1 MVLFYPVARCAI
13 ENKSSMAGESS
24 RAPCQNHFSGM
35 LKTAHWQTVL
45 NTSKNLHE
53 DPYEFFAEM
62 GSQQHF
68 VFESKKSR
76 LRNFESGGLQL
87 VISRKNRPETFQSS
101 CLDPDSFLQFFQEA
115 SVQSTQ
121 NEKSKP
127 FLALRN
133 NAEQFKRL
141 EQACRRTLLET
152 SAIQDLKVHYQETQR
167 TYLYGTDRSALTEGH
182 ENFAQISAQ
191 LLLKNE
197 TSQRTLTFA
206 QGRTDIDSL
215 MSELEKNW
223 FTKKQ
228 IEKALSKPWP
238 CPLGKIPVLWSSKVV
253 AQLALYSLYQLEYF
267 SRSPDGFQHY
277 LNQFSRFNF
286 QLIDNWKNTG
296 SVDVEGRPRT
306 ETLIFSSQ
314 EMPRKFDQTLAGF
327 SRRAS
332 YKEFPITAPWEPA
345 ILGNQRTQ
353 NLLGQLENG
362 ISVHEIDVLSFDIK
376 TGKAQ
381 ISIREAALIHQGLEG
396 EKIEPSDLWISI
408 PQLLGSF
415 ELFSDKSSPHPLSWG
430 GSSAHSGLFVEMTA
444 PEALSSTVD
453 IQGTVPKSYY
463 W

>member
-1 MVLFYPVARCAI
+1 
-13 ENKSSMAGESS
+13 
-24 RAPCQNHFSGM
+24 M
-35 LKTAHWQTVL
+35 LKTQHWQSVL
-45 NTSKNLHE
+45 NTSKNIQG

-76 LRNFESGGLQL
+76 LKTFESGGLQL
-87 VISRKNRPETFQSS
+87 VVSRDNRPETLQSS
-101 CLDPDSFLQFFQEA
+101 GLDPDSFLPFFQDA
-115 SVQSTQ
+115 SIESPQ
-121 NEKSKP
+121 NEKSNTVQ
-127 FLALRN
+127 ALRN
-133 NAEQFKRL
+133 NADQFKKL

-152 SAIQDLKVHYQETQR
+152 STILDLKVHYQETKR
-167 TYLYGTDRSALTEGH
+167 TYLYGTDRSALIEGR
-182 ENFAQISAQ
+182 ENFAQIAAH
-191 LLLKNE
+191 LILKNE
-197 TSQRTLTFA
+197 TSLRTLTFT

-215 MSELEKNW
+215 MWELEKSW

-238 CPLGKIPVLWSSKVV
+238 CPQGKIPILWSSKVV

-267 SRSPDGFQHY
+267 SRSLDGFQHY
-277 LNQFSRFNF
+277 LNQFSGFNF

-296 SVDVEGRPRT
+296 SVDVEGRPRQ

-314 EMPRKFDQTLAGF
+314 ESPRKFDQTLPGF

-332 YKEFPITAPWEPA
+332 YKDFPVTAPWEPA
-345 ILGNQRTQ
+345 ILGNQRTR
-353 NLLGQLENG
+353 NLLGQMENG
-362 ISVHEIDVLSFDIK
+362 ILVREIDVLSFDLK

-381 ISIREAALIHQGLEG
+381 LCIRDAALIHQGLEG
-396 EKIEPSDLWISI
+396 ENIETSELWISI

-415 ELFSDKSSPHPLSWG
+415 ELFSDQSSPHPLSWG
-430 GSSAHSGLFVEMTA
+430 LFPAHSGLFVEMTA
-444 PEALSSTVD
+444 PEAFSSTVE